1 MLFNKQE
8 KKDRWHQ
15 TSGNDQSLTSL
26 RHTESNRES
35 EDLQSFFLPRIP

>member
-1 MLFNKQE
+1 MLFKEQ
-8 KKDRWHQ
+8 KKEDRWHK
-15 TSGNDQSLTSL
+15 TSENEQSLTSL